1 MAADILFACVA
12 FLNDFVV
19 QVMVQRPP
27 SNVDWHSYIRSKT
40 LYVAHHLASKKVQLL
55 AAQHL

>member
-1 MAADILFACVA
+1 MYKHCRVTKMVMAADILFACVA

-27 SNVDWHSYIRSKT
+27 SNVD
-40 LYVAHHLASKKVQLL
+40 
-55 AAQHL
+55 